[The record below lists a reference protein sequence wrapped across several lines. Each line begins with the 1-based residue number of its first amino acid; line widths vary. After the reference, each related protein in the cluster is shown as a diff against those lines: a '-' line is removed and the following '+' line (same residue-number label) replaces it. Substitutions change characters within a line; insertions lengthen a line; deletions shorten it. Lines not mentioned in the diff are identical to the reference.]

1 MASWFRRS
9 SPRVQAPTLTPRDAA
24 VAALKIDLHELTPP
38 VDHFLGQCA
47 ALHLT
52 FFEQLSHA
60 AANAPRVTDKD
71 ALARASG
78 IVLDRYLALVDR
90 MDIHK
95 FDRADIMEPHLA
107 GVSEFER
114 RVMGA
119 DWHEQV
125 ASAHVTIGFLTDFW
139 LRLAPGLPRDDREA
153 VESALHLGELE
164 QPLHRIVERA
174 IAANPRLSSRLA
186 LWCRRLVGDT
196 LLQARSALVQ
206 REDHARDE
214 AQIEPV
220 FTELIASHTR
230 RMDRLGLT
238 A

>member
-1 MASWFRRS
+1 MAWFRRS
-9 SPRVQAPTLTPRDAA
+9 PQRAKAPTLTPRDTA
-24 VAALKIDLHELTPP
+24 VATTRVDLHRLTPP
-38 VDHFLGQCA
+38 VDQYLGHCA

-60 AANAPRVTDKD
+60 VANAPRIADKD
-71 ALARASG
+71 ALTVVAGTALRRYEAL
-78 IVLDRYLALVDR
+78 VAEMERRKLDRSA
-90 MDIHK
+90 
-95 FDRADIMEPHLA
+95 IMEPHLH
-107 GVSEFER
+107 GVQEFER
-114 RVMGA
+114 RTMGA

-139 LRLAPGLPRDDREA
+139 VRLAAGLPKDARA
-153 VESALHLGELE
+153 GVEHALAIGELDA
-164 QPLHRIVERA
+164 PLHRIVQRA

-196 LLQARSALVQ
+196 MLQARSALIVAI
-206 REDHARDE
+206 DSRDE
-214 AQIEPV
+214 EQIEPV
-220 FTELIASHTR
+220 LTELIAEHTR

>member
-1 MASWFRRS
+1 MALWFRRS
-9 SPRVQAPTLTPRDAA
+9 RPRAQAPMLRPRDAA

-38 VDHFLGQCA
+38 ADHFFGQCA

-60 AANAPRVTDKD
+60 AANAPLVTDKD
-71 ALARASG
+71 ALARAAG
-78 IVLDRYLALVDR
+78 LMLDRYRALVARIDQHRLDR
-90 MDIHK
+90 SATMQ
-95 FDRADIMEPHLA
+95 PHLA
-107 GVSEFER
+107 GVAEFER

-139 LRLAPGLPRDDREA
+139 LNLSAGLDRDDREA
-153 VESALHLGELE
+153 VEEALSNGSVEDT
-164 QPLHRIVERA
+164 LHAIVERS
-174 IAANPRLSSRLA
+174 IAANPRLASRLA

-196 LLQARSALVQ
+196 LLQARTALVMHD
-206 REDHARDE
+206 DHARDE

-220 FTELIASHTR
+220 FTELIGRHTR